1 MEKTINSGEVEPAK
15 KRRSS
20 ILKPRKSRN
29 PLEEIPVSETSPKLT
44 ATKPVRRV
52 SFASSNFIKPFV
64 ADGEHNTIWDNT
76 IEEDVNHTNSTQS
89 SQDQISSSSSRMDLT
104 NSKKIASL
112 LNTTVLD
119 ESMMEFTCHDVAKK
133 IENNI
138 ISTSNNDD
146 DVFLQEVEM
155 DLTGVSDSD
164 EKNDNPQSKTNEQSA
179 VDMEFTCQI
188 PTNSKL
194 SNTVAMET
202 MEFTCQQSDL
212 CQIST
217 IPERNGVKTM
227 NCTSQITATEEVD
240 KENIV
245 NARYSEVPLVNCEMP
260 PLSNTMELTCQVPE
274 LSIPKIKCQTINIEN
289 VDVIDKENMVNV
301 QHTQVPV
308 VDCGTP
314 HLSKINVSSNNDAE
328 TMEFTCQIPKLPKI
342 DNESTESPCQISEIP
357 ATNDHQTMNFTCQ
370 TPDTTQVVK
379 EKRVKL
385 RYSEVPIVNCA
396 SPQFKINKLSETV
409 SRNMKYSCQISTTPD
424 GKAKDS
430 QTPEIPKMSNNG
442 SGKLSMIDTEA
453 MEISYQMPDKS
464 MSYKSQ
470 IPFFESSNVA
480 DKENMR
486 EISNVMPKLSKI
498 DNKATESLCDIDK
511 ENSFNLR
518 HSEFSVA
525 NCENPPKNEIIEYS
539 CQIPTTPDVKCPTQK
554 TETFKESDKE
564 NIVNMRHSQIP
575 IIDCGLQVSNV
586 NKLSNNDSATMEFT
600 CEMPKS
606 IVGNKT
612 KQPLRPISAIS
623 EMNSTSEK
631 FIPENT
637 VKVRHSEVVN
647 CEMPELSNTDTQ
659 TMEFTCQIPKLSIG
673 GNKSKQPLRQ
683 ISAMSEMNS
692 TSQKVVPENTAKA
705 RHSEVV
711 NCEMPQLSNTD
722 TQTME
727 FTCQMPKLSLVG
739 NKSKQ
744 LLRPI
749 SAISEMNYTSEKV
762 VSENTMSHSEVVSC
776 EIPELSNTDIQAMEF
791 TCQIPKLVLPGNKA
805 TKSSAPPEMTNIKA
819 RDEHTLSSVNNQIP
833 EATPVKEINCQNS
846 TISLQKPQIRGDDC
860 FVKTPDPSLH
870 INLMNFTEDDTQQLI
885 NHVLVEANH
894 CSFTTTHLENSMGL
908 DDASLLDVQKNR
920 LMNINDTY
928 CLKNKMALKYEEED
942 SLGILPDECLSEI
955 KDSKPEAKKYDFDK
969 FRKPKPKKELV
980 IKEYPNLAQI
990 IETVRKQR
998 GFIKKYLEDFKC
1010 REIEVVDLLKKR
1022 PPVES
1027 PAKEEKVKPSPTVEE
1042 TVRKY
1047 EESSQKCWKLES
1059 IADDFYHIS
1068 TLFKWVVLS
1077 VRLDVVSGVVQSI
1090 EFSPKLD
1097 PDSKPIDQ
1105 FISKYFIEKLKDDH
1119 LISALGRNYDILSL
1133 LDYVKMTVL
1142 EIRNFRLDYCSINCM
1157 VFGPDFVAIYKI
1169 MEIELE
1175 LLVDVRVDMND
1186 VDNIDYDKHVTI
1198 INKIGGVNRQELLNF
1213 AKDCPKGLAFFK
1225 SFSECIGKY
1234 VKAKEQR
1241 KGISR

>member
-600 CEMPKS
+600 CEMP
-606 IVGNKT
+606 N
-612 KQPLRPISAIS
+612 
-623 EMNSTSEK
+623 
-631 FIPENT
+631 
-637 VKVRHSEVVN
+637 
-647 CEMPELSNTDTQ
+647 
-659 TMEFTCQIPKLSIG
+659 
-673 GNKSKQPLRQ
+673 
-683 ISAMSEMNS
+683 
-692 TSQKVVPENTAKA
+692 
-705 RHSEVV
+705 
-711 NCEMPQLSNTD
+711 
-722 TQTME
+722 
-727 FTCQMPKLSLVG
+727 
-739 NKSKQ
+739 
-744 LLRPI
+744 
-749 SAISEMNYTSEKV
+749 
-762 VSENTMSHSEVVSC
+762 EVVSC

-819 RDEHTLSSVNNQIP
+819 RDEHTVSMKMSETMSDSRRNMRIFQLSSVNNQIP